1 MTAGQGYDP
10 PVGPTGGTLEQEQQ
24 PGFGELAKIPE
35 KDAARSLLPKDT
47 PKQEGKILPKT
58 PSQPVKGD

>member
-47 PKQEGKILPKT
+47 PKQEARYSRKPH
-58 PSQPVKGD
+58 PSP